1 MIKQKDRIGVI
12 ILSFF
17 PPRIKILTKF
27 ETSSY
32 ETIKSALV
40 NRDLKQAL
48 YDEGKVIMDGVLL
61 TLHGD
66 EHRKRRKLE
75 HRVFQRDF
83 FRYYEQELFPKT
95 LNETILPF
103 LKKGSM
109 DLIDFGYR
117 ITMNLTAD
125 FAGID
130 RIKKT
135 PEETENLLSLVKTFS
150 QGATLVHSKRSHD
163 EVNKE
168 VLKALE
174 KFDKEFLIPSK
185 QRREK
190 LIKEFKNNKLKKEE
204 LPRDV
209 LTILLMN
216 EDNINL
222 NNDLIKR
229 EIAFY
234 LQAGS
239 HSTANSMTHAL
250 HEIFTWCQKDP
261 QNITK
266 IREDRL
272 FLQRCVHE
280 SMRLHPA
287 SPVAW
292 RKSQCPVS
300 LEKNINMKKDDL
312 IIMDLHEANQDESI
326 FGKDSD
332 IFNPNR
338 KVSKNQFLWGLTFG
352 IGLHMCFGRDLDGGV
367 VPNENTDPNS
377 HQYGIVTL
385 LVKKILNEDGCP
397 DPKNMPKIDS
407 STERSNWASYP
418 IIFGEKK

>member
-1 MIKQKDRIGVI
+1 MN
-12 ILSFF
+12 
-17 PPRIKILTKF
+17 KF

-32 ETIKSALV
+32 KTIKSALV
-40 NRDLKQAL
+40 NRNLKQAL

-61 TLHGD
+61 TLHGE

-83 FRYYEQELFPKT
+83 FKYYEQELFPKT
-95 LNETILPF
+95 LNETINPF
-103 LKKGSM
+103 LKKGGL
-109 DLIDFGYR
+109 DLLDFGYR
-117 ITMNLTAD
+117 ITINLTAD

-130 RIKKT
+130 RVKKT
-135 PEETENLLSLVKTFS
+135 PEETEDLLSLVKTFS
-150 QGATLVHSKRSHD
+150 QGATLVHSKRPHE
-163 EVNKE
+163 EVNQE
-168 VLKALE
+168 VKKALD
-174 KFDKEFLIPSK
+174 KFELKFLIPSK
-185 QRREK
+185 KRREI
-190 LIKEFKNNKLKKEE
+190 LIEKYKNDEIKKEQ

-209 LTILLMN
+209 LTILLLN
-216 EDNINL
+216 EDKIEL
-222 NNDLIKR
+222 SDEIIKR

-250 HEIFTWCQKDP
+250 HEIYTWCDGSHKKMK
-261 QNITK
+261 NIK
-266 IREDRL
+266 NNPL

-292 RKSQCPVS
+292 RRSECPVS
-300 LEKNINMKKDDL
+300 LEENINMEKNDL
-312 IIMDLHEANQDESI
+312 IIMDLHEANQDKSI
-326 FGKDSD
+326 FGLDSN

-338 KVSKNQFLWGLTFG
+338 VVPKNQFLWGLTFG

-367 VPNENTDPNS
+367 IPDEKTDPNN

-385 LVKKILNEDGCP
+385 LVQKILDEGGHP
-397 DPKNMPKIDS
+397 DDKNKPKADLN
-407 STERSNWASYP
+407 TERSNWASYP
-418 IIFGEKK
+418 ILFGGKK

>member
-1 MIKQKDRIGVI
+1 M
-12 ILSFF
+12 
-17 PPRIKILTKF
+17 TKF
-27 ETSSY
+27 ETSNY
-32 ETIKSALV
+32 DIIKSALV

-61 TLHGD
+61 TLHGED
-66 EHRKRRKLE
+66 HRKRKKLE
-75 HRVFQRDF
+75 HKVFQRDF
-83 FRYYEQELFPKT
+83 FKYYEEELFPKT
-95 LNETILPF
+95 LDETIMPF
-103 LKKGSM
+103 LQEGKA

-117 ITMNLTAD
+117 ITMNLSAD

-130 RIKKT
+130 RIEKT
-135 PEETENLLSLVKTFS
+135 PEETESLLSLVKTFS

-163 EVNKE
+163 LVNKE
-168 VLKALE
+168 VLKALD
-174 KFDKEFLIPSK
+174 KFDRKFLTPSK
-185 QRREK
+185 KRRMK
-190 LIKEFKNNKLKKEE
+190 LIEKFKNNEIKKEK

-216 EDNINL
+216 EDNIDL
-222 NNDLIKR
+222 NNEIIKK

-250 HEIFTWCQKDP
+250 HEIFTWCEKNP
-261 QNITK
+261 QNLYK
-266 IREDRL
+266 IKRDTL

-292 RKSQCPVS
+292 RKSQCPVNLNKS
-300 LEKNINMKKDDL
+300 IDMKKDDL
-312 IIMDLHEANQDESI
+312 IIMDLHEANKDKSI
-326 FGKDSD
+326 FGMDSN

-338 KVSKNQFLWGLTFG
+338 KIAKNQFLWGLTFG

-367 VPNENTDPNS
+367 VPNKKTNPEN
-377 HQYGIVTL
+377 HKYCIVTL
-385 LVKKILNEDGCP
+385 LVKKILNEGGFP
-397 DPKNMPKIDS
+397 DKKNKPQVDLN
-407 STERSNWASYP
+407 TVRSNWASYP
-418 IIFGEKK
+418 IKFGEIK

>member
-1 MIKQKDRIGVI
+1 M
-12 ILSFF
+12 
-17 PPRIKILTKF
+17 TKF
-27 ETSSY
+27 ETSNY
-32 ETIKSALV
+32 DIIKSALV

-61 TLHGD
+61 TLHGED
-66 EHRKRRKLE
+66 HRKRKKLE
-75 HRVFQRDF
+75 HKVFQRDF
-83 FRYYEQELFPKT
+83 FKYYEEELFPKT
-95 LNETILPF
+95 LDETIMPF
-103 LKKGSM
+103 LQEGKA

-117 ITMNLTAD
+117 ITMNLSAD

-130 RIKKT
+130 RIEKT
-135 PEETENLLSLVKTFS
+135 PEETESLLSLVKTFS

-163 EVNKE
+163 MVNKE
-168 VLKALE
+168 VLKALD
-174 KFDKEFLIPSK
+174 KFDRKFLTPSK
-185 QRREK
+185 RRRMK
-190 LIKEFKNNKLKKEE
+190 LIEKFKNNEIKKEK

-216 EDNINL
+216 EDNIDL
-222 NNDLIKR
+222 NNEIIKK

-250 HEIFTWCQKDP
+250 HEIFTWCEKNP
-261 QNITK
+261 QNLYK
-266 IREDRL
+266 IKRDTL

-292 RKSQCPVS
+292 RKSQCPVNLNKS
-300 LEKNINMKKDDL
+300 IDMKKDDL
-312 IIMDLHEANQDESI
+312 IIMDLHKANKDKSI
-326 FGKDSD
+326 FGMDSN

-338 KVSKNQFLWGLTFG
+338 KIAKNQFLWGLTFG

-367 VPNENTDPNS
+367 VPNKKTNPEN

-385 LVKKILNEDGCP
+385 LVKKILNEGGFP
-397 DPKNMPKIDS
+397 DKKNKPQVDLN
-407 STERSNWASYP
+407 TVRSNWASYP
-418 IIFGEKK
+418 IKFGEIK